1 MRSPSLPPK
10 DARRSQAPLAAA
22 LASLDCGE
30 VREPEVQI
38 IDDDVAIRRSIGL
51 LLGEAGIAAHGYASA
66 LDFLDDVHDLGPG
79 CIITAL
85 RMPEIDGFE
94 LMTQLK
100 VRGVRK
106 PVIII
111 SGYSDIPMA
120 VQAMRAG
127 AQNFIEKPLDGIR
140 LLAAVRAAISSDAQA
155 RRDPVAAPGVGD
167 LLAMLTPREGDVLHG
182 VVAGKANKLIARE
195 LGISPRTVEAH
206 RAGVMA
212 KTGAS
217 SVSALMRLAL
227 LAGL

>member
-1 MRSPSLPPK
+1 VSGDL
-10 DARRSQAPLAAA
+10 
-22 LASLDCGE
+22 
-30 VREPEVQI
+30 REPTVQV
-38 IDDDVAIRRSIGL
+38 IDDDVTVRRGISL
-51 LLGEAGIAAHGYASA
+51 LLGEAGIAAYGYASA
-66 LDFLDDVHDLGPG
+66 LDFLDSAHEVGPG

-100 VRGVRK
+100 ARGVRT
-106 PVIII
+106 PVIMI
-111 SGYSDIPMA
+111 SGYGDVPMA

-127 AQNFIEKPLDGIR
+127 AQNFIEKPLNGPR
-140 LLAAVRAAISSDAQA
+140 LLAAVRDAINSDARA
-155 RRDPVAAPGVGD
+155 TRDPVAEQGVSG
-167 LLAMLTPREGDVLHG
+167 LLTMLTPREADVLHG

-217 SVSALMRLAL
+217 SVPALVRLAL
-227 LAGL
+227 SAGV